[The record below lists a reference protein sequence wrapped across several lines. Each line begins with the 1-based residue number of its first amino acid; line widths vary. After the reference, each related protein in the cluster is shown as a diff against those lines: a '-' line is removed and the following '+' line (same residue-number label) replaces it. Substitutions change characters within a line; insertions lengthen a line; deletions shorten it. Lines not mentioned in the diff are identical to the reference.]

1 MRESECDSPLMSVS
15 VDVTRKGVSQKQG
28 VVFNIQRFSI
38 HDGPGIRTTIFLKGC
53 TLRCFWCHN
62 PESLRIKPDVQFYP
76 ERCIACG
83 KCVEACPNGGH
94 VLVKGEGEAAGT
106 VQHLYLRDRCEDC
119 GACAAVCYSQALT
132 YAGKSM
138 TVDEVMTE
146 IRRDVAFYE
155 ATGGGVTLSGGEPVM
170 QAEFSTE
177 LLKACHAEG
186 IHTVVETAAHVPW
199 HALEM
204 VLAETDLILL
214 DIKLMDSARHH
225 EAVGAGNERIL
236 ENVRRMDGLGI
247 PIVPRVPVVT
257 GVNDTPEDIAA
268 IADFVATLEHAG
280 ELVLLPFHRLAEGK
294 YQSLGKSYRASGL
307 ATPEAAH
314 LLALADAAR
323 ACGVETK
330 VG

>member
-1 MRESECDSPLMSVS
+1 MVVAQR
-15 VDVTRKGVSQKQG
+15 QG

-62 PESLRIKPDVQFYP
+62 PESLRIKPDIQFYP

-83 KCVEACPNGGH
+83 NCVEACPNGGH
-94 VLVKGEGEAAGT
+94 VLIKDEAAGT
-106 VQHLYLRDRCEDC
+106 VQHLYLRERCEDC
-119 GACAAVCYSQALT
+119 GKCAAVCYSQALT

-138 TVDEVMTE
+138 TVDDVMTE
-146 IRRDVAFYE
+146 IRRDTAFYT
-155 ATGGGVTLSGGEPVM
+155 ATGGGVTLSGGEPAM
-170 QAEFSTE
+170 QAEFSSE
-177 LLKACHAEG
+177 ILRACHADG
-186 IHTVVETAAHVPW
+186 LHTVVETAAHVPW
-199 HALEM
+199 RDLEM

-214 DIKLMDSARHH
+214 DIKLMDSARHR
-225 EAVGAGNERIL
+225 AAIGAGNERIL
-236 ENVRRMDGLGI
+236 ANVRKMDRLGI
-247 PIVPRVPVVT
+247 PMVPRVPVVT
-257 GVNDTPEDIAA
+257 GVNDTGEDIAA
-268 IADFVATLEHAG
+268 IADFVATLKNAR

-314 LLALADAAR
+314 MQALAAAAR
-323 ACGVETK
+323 ARGVETK

>member
-1 MRESECDSPLMSVS
+1 VAVGLSARESGSLQMSVS
-15 VDVTRKGVSQKQG
+15 VGNASEGGAREGVAQRQG

-83 KCVEACPNGGH
+83 NCVAACPNGGH
-94 VLVKGEGEAAGT
+94 VLIRDDATGT

-119 GACAAVCYSQALT
+119 GKCAA
-132 YAGKSM
+132 
-138 TVDEVMTE
+138 VDEVMAE
-146 IRRDVAFYE
+146 VRRDAAFYG
-155 ATGGGVTLSGGEPVM
+155 ATGGGVTLSGGEPVL
-170 QAEFSTE
+170 QAEFSAE
-177 LLKACHAEG
+177 ILRACHAEG
-186 IHTVVETAAHVPW
+186 LNTVVETAANVPW
-199 HALEM
+199 HDLEM

-214 DIKLMDSARHH
+214 DIKMMDSTRHR

-236 ENVRRMDGLGI
+236 ENVRKMDGLGI

-257 GVNDTPEDIAA
+257 GVNDTPEDIAS
-268 IADFVATLEHAG
+268 IADFVATLENAR

-294 YQSLGKSYRASGL
+294 YQSLGRSYRASGL
-307 ATPEAAH
+307 ATPEPAHMQELAA
-314 LLALADAAR
+314 AAR
-323 ACGVETK
+323 ARGVETK

>member
-1 MRESECDSPLMSVS
+1 MSVS
-15 VDVTRKGVSQKQG
+15 VDFAKEDVAQKQG

-83 KCVEACPNGGH
+83 NCVEACPNGGH
-94 VLVKGEGEAAGT
+94 VLIKDEATGT
-106 VQHLYLRDRCEDC
+106 VQHLYLRERCEDC
-119 GACAAVCYSQALT
+119 GKCAAVCYSQALT

-138 TVDEVMTE
+138 TVDEVMAE
-146 IRRDVAFYE
+146 IRRDVAFYR
-155 ATGGGVTLSGGEPVM
+155 ATGGGVTLSGGEPVL

-177 LLKACHAEG
+177 ILRACHAEG
-186 IHTVVETAAHVPW
+186 IHTVVETAANVPW
-199 HALEM
+199 RDLEM
-204 VLAETDLILL
+204 VLAETDLALL
-214 DIKLMDSARHH
+214 DIKLMDSARHR
-225 EAVGAGNERIL
+225 EAIGAGNERIL
-236 ENVRRMDGLGI
+236 ENVRKMDTLGI

-268 IADFVATLEHAG
+268 IADFVATLQHAR

-307 ATPEAAH
+307 ATPEPAH
-314 LLALADAAR
+314 MQALAAAAR
-323 ACGVETK
+323 ARGVETK

>member
-1 MRESECDSPLMSVS
+1 MTVSADVARE
-15 VDVTRKGVSQKQG
+15 GVAQRQG

-62 PESLRIKPDVQFYP
+62 PESLRIKPDLQFYP

-83 KCVEACPNGGH
+83 NCVEACPNRAH
-94 VLVKGEGEAAGT
+94 ALVPIEGATDGA
-106 VQHLYLRDRCEDC
+106 VQHVYMRDRCESC

-132 YAGKSM
+132 FAGKTM
-138 TVDEVMTE
+138 DVGEVMAE
-146 IRRDVAFYE
+146 VRRDIAFYTT
-155 ATGGGVTLSGGEPVM
+155 TGGGVTLSGGEPVL

-177 LLKACHAEG
+177 ILRQCHAAG
-186 IHTVVETAAHVPW
+186 LHTVVETAAHVPW
-199 HALEM
+199 PDLAM

-214 DIKLMDSARHH
+214 DIKMMDSARHR

-236 ENVRRMDGLGI
+236 ENVRRMDALGI
-247 PIVPRVPVVT
+247 PIIPRVPVVT
-257 GVNDTPEDIAA
+257 GVNDNPEDIAA
-268 IADFVATLEHAG
+268 IADFVASLKNMG

-294 YQSLGKSYRASGL
+294 YHSLGQSYRASGL
-307 ATPEAAH
+307 ATPEPAH
-314 LLALADAAR
+314 LQALADAAR
-323 ACGVETK
+323 ARGVETK